1 MSADAE
7 AEGPPG
13 EEAGEEEEAG
23 EQDPRLYSVR
33 ISRVTGIEW
42 GTDLSFSWVYVR
54 ALQPSG
60 AAANCGEV
68 AVGDQVGFHPADQ
81 NNFFFGESNQ
91 TNTDCT
97 PSQTRQMRTKGK
109 KKKNRVRCFSFFLF
123 RAARLFWQEKPYI
136 RRKKS

>member
-1 MSADAE
+1 MCHPPPFPPLAAGALHMSADAE

-68 AVGDQVGFHPADQ
+68 SVGDQVGFRPRTC
-81 NNFFFGESNQ
+81 FFFRQIKSN
-91 TNTDCT
+91 
-97 PSQTRQMRTKGK
+97 K
-109 KKKNRVRCFSFFLF
+109 
-123 RAARLFWQEKPYI
+123 Y
-136 RRKKS
+136 

>member
-7 AEGPPG
+7 AEGPPA
-13 EEAGEEEEAG
+13 EKAEGEEEDAG

-60 AAANCGEV
+60 AAANCGEIS
-68 AVGDQVGFHPADQ
+68 VGDQV
-81 NNFFFGESNQ
+81 
-91 TNTDCT
+91 
-97 PSQTRQMRTKGK
+97 
-109 KKKNRVRCFSFFLF
+109 CFV
-123 RAARLFWQEKPYI
+123 WT
-136 RRKKS
+136 